1 MVLKN
6 PYFGSQNVHAYKA
19 TMPSLPPLHLVLLCA
34 LLPVPSIS
42 FCGHTDMEECY
53 FRMYSPASGTVLRRV
68 LRALK
73 GATGKGTDVTRACVY
88 FVGVV
93 RVRA

>member
-1 MVLKN
+1 
-6 PYFGSQNVHAYKA
+6 
-19 TMPSLPPLHLVLLCA
+19 MPPRPPLHLVLLCA

-73 GATGKGTDVTRACVY
+73 GASGKGTDVTRACVY

>member
-6 PYFGSQNVHAYKA
+6 LISGLETYMPYKA
-19 TMPSLPPLHLVLLCA
+19 NMPSLPPLHLVLLCA

-73 GATGKGTDVTRACVY
+73 GTDVTRAFVY